1 MPALAMT
8 DHGNIFGAYDF
19 YKQATAAG
27 VKPIIGLEAYL
38 TPGTARLRRAPGC
51 GGPTAART
59 TSPAAARTP
68 T

>member
-8 DHGNIFGAYDF
+8 DHGNLFGAYDF

-27 VKPIIGLEAYL
+27 IKPIIGMEAYV
-38 TPGTARLRRAPGC
+38 TPARTASTAPGC
-51 GGPTAART
+51 AGPRAART
-59 TSPAAARTP
+59 TSPAAAHTP